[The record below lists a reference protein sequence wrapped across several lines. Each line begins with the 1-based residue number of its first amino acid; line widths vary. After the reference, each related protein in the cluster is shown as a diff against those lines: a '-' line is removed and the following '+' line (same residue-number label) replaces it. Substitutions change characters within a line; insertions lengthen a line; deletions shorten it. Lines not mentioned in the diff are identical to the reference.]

1 MNKYKGRKSKISKDQ
16 PISTADFQTFHKLQA
31 LLYPLMASLQD
42 EVVCPICID
51 ILKNPVT
58 TECGHNFCL
67 QCITMCRIDNILR
80 CPLCQKSM
88 KCNEPTP
95 NKLLANLVKTIQVM
109 DPSEKQ
115 PNRKEP
121 KCLLHEKKLH
131 FYCENDGQMLCV
143 VCCEKREHKLHKKLV
158 IEEAAQDYRE
168 QLQSQVKILK
178 QTEENIVK
186 LKMEG
191 EQKIGSFLNQVK
203 SERER
208 IIAEFREL
216 YQVLSEQR
224 TLLLLRVKWLHEKGL
239 KEKEFYDICFQ
250 KQLDSLRKL
259 IDTLKAKQ
267 DLPPSQLLQVV
278 KIVLCR
284 SHGFRFLY
292 QIPISPDMESTL
304 SKAKSG
310 HDNLTESLKKF
321 KDKFQSE
328 RMEDISK
335 FFKDKGKDSIQNY
348 RGTRNSPSPNT
359 LANPTFSGS
368 TTDLPL
374 LQSQSQGS
382 LAEASFYQARSENQP
397 SIRGLKTESTSITL
411 DKSSAHPDLIISRDL
426 KTVTLDFI
434 QQSVEPTDLAR
445 FYPFRCVLGSP
456 GLKYGRHQWEVM
468 LRGPEGG
475 GCIVGAVS
483 GLVPRRGCLAM
494 EPSTGFWVLRITG
507 FECQA
512 LNGVDTHE
520 VLLIPHPTKISI
532 CVDHEDGEV
541 TFYDGTTKNHI
552 YTFHASFPGEIFPF
566 FQLLFADRSVR
577 VPLTPDK
584 CAGDEAD
591 RRGRPSQS
599 VDSCLAWGDRGV
611 LSEAWVDAP
620 ALPCRAAASEE
631 GGPGCRARGTSRDMQ
646 VWIRKHPFRMF
657 IPNYPRA
664 IS

>member
-1 MNKYKGRKSKISKDQ
+1 
-16 PISTADFQTFHKLQA
+16 
-31 LLYPLMASLQD
+31 MASLQD

-51 ILKNPVT
+51 ILKDPVT

-80 CPLCQKSM
+80 CPLCQKTM
-88 KCNEPTP
+88 QCNEPTP

-115 PNRKEP
+115 PKGKEL
-121 KCLLHEKKLH
+121 KCLFHAEKLH

-143 VCCEKREHKLHKKLV
+143 VCCEKKEHKLHKIRV

-168 QLQSQVKILK
+168 RLQSKVKIFK

-186 LKMEG
+186 LKTEG
-191 EQKIGSFLNQVK
+191 EQKIGSFLKQVETEK
-203 SERER
+203 ER

-216 YQVLSEQR
+216 HQVLSEQR

-239 KEKEFYDICFQ
+239 KEKEFYDRCLN

-259 IDTLKAKQ
+259 TDTLKAQQ
-267 DLPPSQLLQVV
+267 DLPPSQLLQDV

-284 SHGFRFLY
+284 SEGFQFLH
-292 QIPISPDMESTL
+292 QIPISPNMETTL

-310 HDNLTESLKKF
+310 HDNLSKSLKKF

-335 FFKDKGKDSIQNY
+335 FFKDKSKDSIQNF
-348 RGTRNSPSPNT
+348 
-359 LANPTFSGS
+359 LE
-368 TTDLPL
+368 
-374 LQSQSQGS
+374 SQSEKQNS
-382 LAEASFYQARSENQP
+382 KANKTSASELP
-397 SIRGLKTESTSITL
+397 SSASITL
-411 DKSSAHPDLIISRDL
+411 DKSSAHPDLIISQDL
-426 KTVTLDFI
+426 KTVTLDFF

-456 GLKYGRHQWEVM
+456 GLIGGRHQWEVM
-468 LRGPEGG
+468 LRGG

-483 GLVPRRGCLAM
+483 GLVPRRGCLVM

-512 LNGVDTHE
+512 LTGVDTHE
-520 VLLIPHPTKISI
+520 VLPIPNPRKISI
-532 CVDHEDGEV
+532 CVDHEDREV

-566 FQLLFADRSVR
+566 FQLLFAG
-577 VPLTPDK
+577 T
-584 CAGDEAD
+584 
-591 RRGRPSQS
+591 QIT
-599 VDSCLAWGDRGV
+599 
-611 LSEAWVDAP
+611 LSP
-620 ALPCRAAASEE
+620 
-631 GGPGCRARGTSRDMQ
+631 
-646 VWIRKHPFRMF
+646 
-657 IPNYPRA
+657 
-664 IS
+664 